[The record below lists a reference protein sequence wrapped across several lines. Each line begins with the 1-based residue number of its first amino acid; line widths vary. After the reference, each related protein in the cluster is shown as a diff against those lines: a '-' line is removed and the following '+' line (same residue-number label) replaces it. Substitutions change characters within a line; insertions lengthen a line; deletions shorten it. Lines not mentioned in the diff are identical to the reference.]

1 MNMRTRQCERERSAT
16 ACCTY
21 SLGCFWL
28 TVALIISGCSRSGF
42 DSSVSGN
49 VTLDGKTLGQGG
61 VVFVPISESGNPS
74 VGTIGRDGH
83 YALKT
88 ANTPGLNSGKYRVSV
103 SALDTPNPPPGVRDT
118 TPAKQL
124 VPEKYTNI
132 KTSGIEYDVKSG
144 SNNFNIDLS
153 SK

>member
-1 MNMRTRQCERERSAT
+1 MNMRARQWERGWSAT
-16 ACCTY
+16 TPCTY
-21 SLGCFWL
+21 SLAVIWL
-28 TVALIISGCSRSGF
+28 TVVITLSGCSRSGF
-42 DSSVSGN
+42 DSSVSGS

-61 VVFVPISESGNPS
+61 VVFVPISESKNPS
-74 VGTIGRDGH
+74 VGTIRRNGS

-88 ANTPGLNSGKYRVSV
+88 ANTPGLNSGKYRVTV

-132 KTSGIEYDVKSG
+132 NTSGIEYDVKPG
-144 SNNFNIDLS
+144 SNTFNIDLV

>member
-1 MNMRTRQCERERSAT
+1 MNMRARKCKRGWSAMARYT
-16 ACCTY
+16 FHVGA
-21 SLGCFWL
+21 FWL
-28 TVALIISGCSRSGF
+28 IVVVTLSGCSRSGF
-42 DSSVSGN
+42 DSSVSGS

-61 VVFVPISESGNPS
+61 VVFVPISESKNPS
-74 VGTIGRDGH
+74 VGTIGRDGY

-88 ANTPGLNSGKYRVSV
+88 ANTPGLNSGKYRVTV

-144 SNNFNIDLS
+144 SNTFNIDLS